1 MKILINLIS
10 EQQIPNILFIKENPN
25 VDKYIFITTEK
36 MQSEKQVAKITNTLN
51 IPEQKIEEIKVNQED
66 YFDIIEKLKSI
77 KYDGTDEIL
86 VNITGGNKIMALAV
100 YDFFT
105 RITPKTSIYYLPF
118 EKNEFLK
125 IHPDKEKKE
134 IKTKLTLKEYLFS
147 YTYKEKGNEPYI
159 FNNKSLYGFET
170 SKKMLEKYMN
180 YQFDREITEKLRQ
193 KRRNGIDIDDE
204 IRSFLDKLDFEPKDE
219 MRLNKYEVRYLTGG
233 WLEELLY
240 YQIKEILKIDDKY
253 ISLSVNSRNTEE
265 QSPNDFDVMCC
276 YNNKL
281 YIFEC
286 KTSLNEGDKKLGL
299 FNDTIY
305 KIAALIKDKG
315 LSAEPF
321 LVTTD
326 RNLIDENGK
335 IKEDYG
341 KRAKFHHVKIIC
353 FVDIKQLKTDLEK
366 GLLKDSIK

>member
-10 EQQIPNILFIKENPN
+10 EQQIPNILFIKENLN
-25 VDKYIFITTEK
+25 SDRYIFITTEI
-36 MQSEKQVAKITNTLN
+36 MQSQKQIDKITNTLN

-77 KYDGTDEIL
+77 KYDGTTEIL

-100 YDFFT
+100 YEFA

-118 EKNEFLK
+118 DKNEFLK

-147 YTYKEKGNEPYI
+147 YTYQEKGNEPYI
-159 FNNKSLYGFET
+159 FNNKPLCGFET
-170 SKKMLEKYMN
+170 AKKMLEKYIN
-180 YQFDREITEKLRQ
+180 YQFDGKITERLRQ

-204 IRSFLDKLDFEPKDE
+204 IRIFLDNLDFEPKDKKK
-219 MRLNKYEVRYLTGG
+219 LNKYEVRYLTGG

-253 ISLSVNSRNTEE
+253 ISLSVTSKNTKE

-286 KTSLNEGDKKLGL
+286 KTSLNEGDKKLGI
-299 FNDTIY
+299 FTDTIY

-315 LSAEPF
+315 LSAKSF

-335 IKEDYG
+335 INEEKE
-341 KRAKFHHVKIIC
+341 KRAEFHKVEIIY
-353 FVDIKQLKTDLEK
+353 FRNIEQLKENIEK
-366 GLLKDSIK
+366 NLKNNNL